1 MIYPPIENIQRI
13 ILNTCLKNIQYLIC
27 GNDILSKTS
36 RIFYVKITYLNKK
49 EIISNINI
57 LNKQIP
63 YVKITLLKINKSKYP
78 PTFIPNIKISIQE
91 NNIPKII
98 TILKLYNYT

>member
-1 MIYPPIENIQRI
+1 MTYPPIENIQRI

-36 RIFYVKITYLNKK
+36 RIFYVKITHLNKK

-63 YVKITLLKINKSKYP
+63 YIQITLLKINKINYP
-78 PTFIPNIKISIQE
+78 PTSIPNIKISIQE
-91 NNIPKII
+91 NNIPNIL

>member
-1 MIYPPIENIQRI
+1 MTYPPIENIQRI

-27 GNDILSKTS
+27 SNDILSKTS
-36 RIFYVKITYLNKK
+36 RIFYVKITHLNKK
-49 EIISNINI
+49 EILSNINI

-63 YVKITLLKINKSKYP
+63 YIQITLLKINKIKYP

-91 NNIPKII
+91 NNIPKIL